1 MGFNNARRF
10 RFGSFL
16 EEEAVRIVY
25 PQEFLGRREE
35 ISPLS
40 AERREKK
47 SEDILMG
54 KTLKHTIMK
63 QVIVRLKGDFY
74 SMNTYC
80 STLKEF
86 LEKRNLKRSDV
97 AEWWKE

>member
-1 MGFNNARRF
+1 MYYATLMVEHLFT
-10 RFGSFL
+10 
-16 EEEAVRIVY
+16 
-25 PQEFLGRREE
+25 PKDRELL
-35 ISPLS
+35 LS
-40 AERREKK
+40 
-47 SEDILMG
+47 DIINQIIL
-54 KTLKHTIMK
+54 IMK